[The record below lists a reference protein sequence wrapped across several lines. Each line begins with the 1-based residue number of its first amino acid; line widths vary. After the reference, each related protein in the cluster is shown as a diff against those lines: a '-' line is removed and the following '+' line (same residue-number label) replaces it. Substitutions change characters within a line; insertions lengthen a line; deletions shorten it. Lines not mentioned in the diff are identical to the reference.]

1 MAAIVVF
8 AEHRD
13 GKLRR
18 AALEAVSEARR
29 LADGLRASVAAVVV
43 GAGVSAF
50 ADELAAYGAET
61 VHVFDDPAL
70 STYATEAWSRALAQ
84 VVESVKPAVVLVPFT
99 AMGKDVAPR
108 LAARTSA
115 GLASDCV

>member
-29 LADGLRASVAAVVV
+29 LADGLGASVAAVAV
-43 GAGVSAF
+43 GANVSGLS
-50 ADELAAYGAET
+50 DELAAYGAET

-70 STYATEAWSRALAQ
+70 ATYATEVWSRALAQ
-84 VVESVKPAVVLVPFT
+84 VVLSVKPAAVLIPFT
-99 AMGKDVAPR
+99 AMGK
-108 LAARTSA
+108 
-115 GLASDCV
+115 